1 MFDRLAEFM
10 EGLSGRRT
18 FLQRTAMQALALMA
32 AVVGFQRE
40 SKAGCGSPYQCCN
53 LCAAPSGCSCDGDPS
68 EMCHWQW
75 NCGNE
80 NGNWLCFECIG
91 LQHCNGNCNGGCDM
105 CECALCSSISQ
116 IP

>member
-53 LCAAPSGCSCDGDPS
+53 LWAARQLDSKIQCVRLLPIESLAQTAFGRQSL
-68 EMCHWQW
+68 EVIR
-75 NCGNE
+75 
-80 NGNWLCFECIG
+80 F
-91 LQHCNGNCNGGCDM
+91 
-105 CECALCSSISQ
+105 AF
-116 IP
+116 